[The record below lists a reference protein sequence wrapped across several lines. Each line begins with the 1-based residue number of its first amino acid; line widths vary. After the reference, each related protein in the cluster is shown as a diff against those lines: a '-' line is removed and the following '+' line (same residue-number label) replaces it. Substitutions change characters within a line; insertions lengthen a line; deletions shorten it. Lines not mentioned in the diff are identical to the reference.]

1 MRYEVRTYQ
10 EDQITSIV
18 VDAVSRTDALR
29 QVSARAL
36 RPVGVRALDIS
47 ASRWF
52 GRFAG
57 HVDLLLF
64 SQELLALREAGLS
77 IVEALDTLAEREH
90 TGEIR
95 SVLVQLTS
103 RLREGKRFSDA
114 LETFPEEFP
123 SLFVGIVRSSER
135 TGDLSE
141 ALARYIDY
149 RTRRNALRSKAI
161 SAAIYPSL
169 LLVVGAAVVLFL
181 GGYVIPRFA
190 VVYQGSGRELPWAS
204 QMLMDWGKFA
214 SQHLGLLLICI
225 AVALFATVVA
235 MRSVLRRGGW
245 RTLLHVMP
253 AFSERIHIHEV
264 SRLYLVLGML
274 LDSGLPVTHAL
285 TLAEETLPS
294 HRQKSIQ
301 AASGYIR
308 QGERLSAAFER
319 ENLVTPVGLRMM
331 RLGEESGRLGEM
343 MTRAARFHD
352 EENTRW
358 IERFS
363 RVAEP
368 TLMVAI
374 GLVVGTIVVL
384 LYMPVFDLAGG
395 LR

>member
-1 MRYEVRTYQ
+1 MRYEVRAYQ
-10 EDQITSIV
+10 EGQITSIV
-18 VDAVSRTDALR
+18 VDAVSQIDALR

-36 RPVGVRALDIS
+36 RPIAARALDIS
-47 ASRWF
+47 AARWF
-52 GRFAG
+52 GRFSG

-64 SQELLALREAGLS
+64 SQELLALQEAGLS

-90 TGEIR
+90 AGEIR
-95 SVLVQLTS
+95 SVLVQLTT

-114 LETFPEEFP
+114 LETFPEEFS

-135 TGDLSE
+135 TGDLPE

-149 RTRRNALRSKAI
+149 RARRNALRSKAI

-169 LLVVGAAVVLFL
+169 LLIVGTVVALFL

-214 SQHLGLLLICI
+214 SQHLDLLLVCLS
-225 AVALFATVVA
+225 VALFTTVVA
-235 MRSVLRRGGW
+235 MRFVLRRGGW
-245 RTLLHVMP
+245 RALLRAMP
-253 AFSERIHIHEV
+253 AFSERMHIHEV
-264 SRLYLVLGML
+264 SRLYLTLGML

-285 TLAEETLPS
+285 TLAEETLPL

-301 AASGYIR
+301 EASRHIR

-319 ENLVTPVGLRMM
+319 EGLVTPVGLRMM

-352 EENTRW
+352 EENARW

-368 TLMVAI
+368 ALMVAI